1 MASKR
6 RTFLKCAAALAAGAA
21 VGSAASPAPWDALRQ
36 LERREHSPPDLP
48 HPPAGPLEHVDTV
61 SAAGAFGT
69 GIRVLTSNGKPMLVR
84 ANPENPLGR
93 CGLAPEDLEQ
103 VRALAR
109 PGRLSVPLLRNA
121 EGRLEPVA
129 WSKALDLL
137 AARFGEARGE
147 VLIVTPARKSC
158 GRDVAAALCA
168 ELGAVH
174 AAMPSEA
181 ATAARAAALMGLAG
195 TPGYDLDNARG
206 LVLLG
211 ADAFG
216 SMPASPHLRRAWA
229 TARGRGTKSRAMYFG
244 PERGA
249 SAALCDTWI
258 PLAAGSEATAALGLC
273 WHLDALGLA
282 RCEASDLA
290 EFLQLIRTRF
300 TPELV
305 RSATGLPPEALE
317 NAARVLAEGGVLI
330 AGSASGS
337 GADDAAILAGLAANA
352 LAGRLNRP
360 GGVILVEGLPATPG
374 TPAPVDDL
382 LSILRAVAQGER
394 PAPKALLLVEA
405 DPLAELPD
413 GVLTARALSR
423 IGFKACFADRLTAS
437 AALCDLVL
445 PAAMPL
451 ERQEDVRTPYGL
463 ALACLGLARPLL
475 RPLGDCRHPADV
487 LLEAASRLGLPTA
500 GHTHQARLRALS
512 LALEGEG
519 GFVARGVEPWKVLAG
534 EGRPAPEAD
543 LWRELQAGRLW
554 CGPRIRQG
562 VHTLGAALLAGVA
575 GPAASDLER
584 PLTLVVRPAPEQ
596 VIQDGLGGAIPSVR
610 LNAATAKS
618 LRLRDGVRATLKGHS
633 GSAAVRVALD
643 ESVMDGHAV
652 LTPAREQ
659 LPAIRAAMDSRP
671 AEIGAARRWDACRAT
686 LEPA

>member
-21 VGSAASPAPWDALRQ
+21 VGAAASPAPWDVLRQ
-36 LERREHSPPDLP
+36 LQRREHSPPDLP
-48 HPPAGPLEHVDTV
+48 QPPAGPLEHVDTV
-61 SAAGAFGT
+61 STAGAFGT
-69 GIRVLTSNGKPMLVR
+69 GIRVFTSGGKPMLVR

-93 CGLAPEDLEQ
+93 CGLTPADLEQ

-137 AARFGEARGE
+137 AARLGEAGGE
-147 VLIVTPARKSC
+147 ALVVSPARESC

-168 ELGAVH
+168 GLGATH
-174 AAMPSEA
+174 AVMPSEA

-206 LVLLG
+206 LVILG

-216 SMPASPHLRRAWA
+216 TMPASPHLRRAWA
-229 TARGRGTKSRAMYFG
+229 EARKRPQPGRALYFG

-249 SAALCDTWI
+249 TAALCEAWV
-258 PLAAGSEATAALGLC
+258 PLAAGKEATAALGLC
-273 WHLDALGLA
+273 WHLDALGLV
-282 RCEASDLA
+282 RCEASGLP
-290 EFLQLIRTRF
+290 EFLQLIRTGF

-305 RSATGLPPEALE
+305 RAATGLAPERLE
-317 NAARVLAEGGVLI
+317 DAARTLADGGVLI
-330 AGSASGS
+330 AGSPSGS
-337 GADDAAILAGLAANA
+337 GADAATILAGLAANA

-360 GGVILVEGLPATPG
+360 GGVILVEGLPAAPG
-374 TPAPVDDL
+374 ALAPPDDL
-382 LSILRAVAQGER
+382 LPILRAVAQGER

-413 GVLTARALSR
+413 GALAARALAR
-423 IGFKACFADRLTAS
+423 TGFKACFADRLTAN

-445 PAAMPL
+445 PASMPL
-451 ERQEDVRTPYGL
+451 ERQEDMRTPYGL
-463 ALACLGLARPLL
+463 AFACLGLARPLL

-487 LLEAASRLGLPTA
+487 LLEVASRLGLPLA
-500 GHTHQARLRALS
+500 ASTHQSRLRALS
-512 LALEGEG
+512 AALEGEG

-562 VHTLGAALLAGVA
+562 RLTLGAGLLAGA
-575 GPAASDLER
+575 TGPVVSDLER
-584 PLTLVVRPAPEQ
+584 PLVLVVRPAPEQ
-596 VIQDGLGGAIPSVR
+596 LIPDGQGGAIPSVR
-610 LNAATAKS
+610 LNAATAKAQ
-618 LRLRDGVRATLKGHS
+618 RLRDGSKALLRGHV
-633 GSAAVRVALD
+633 GSAEVRVALD

-652 LTPAREQ
+652 LTPAGEH
-659 LPAIRAAMDSRP
+659 LSAIRAAMDSRP
-671 AEIGAARRWDACRAT
+671 AAAGPARRWDACRAT